1 MKTLV
6 TQQWMEGNSPQ
17 CTRGRMRGGAG
28 KPLDPPRI
36 HRLSRQ
42 REFRSRVLPPP
53 RPKPSPHRPLQLAL
67 LPLLT
72 TRSRLS
78 RPSLFCA
85 TMKSN
90 LRRLPFPSTFFLENV
105 PRCDC
110 PTSTNTVE
118 NKSLPTALQ
127 KNKIVFPA
135 NENEQKRL
143 NARKGEFLSY
153 KDSLYAHDPVERQP
167 SLPGLI
173 LAGRE
178 EGSAS
183 RPRSTF
189 VKFWASG

>member
-1 MKTLV
+1 LKTLV

-72 TRSRLS
+72 TRSRLP
-78 RPSLFCA
+78 RPSLFCRSQP
-85 TMKSN
+85 MKSN
-90 LRRLPFPSTFFLENV
+90 LRRLPLTLTFFLENV

-118 NKSLPTALQ
+118 NKSLPTGLTEKQ
-127 KNKIVFPA
+127 TVFPA
-135 NENEQKRL
+135 NENVQKRL
-143 NARKGEFLSY
+143 NARKGKFLSY
-153 KDSLYAHDPVERQP
+153 EDSLYETTQ
-167 SLPGLI
+167 
-173 LAGRE
+173 
-178 EGSAS
+178 
-183 RPRSTF
+183 
-189 VKFWASG
+189 